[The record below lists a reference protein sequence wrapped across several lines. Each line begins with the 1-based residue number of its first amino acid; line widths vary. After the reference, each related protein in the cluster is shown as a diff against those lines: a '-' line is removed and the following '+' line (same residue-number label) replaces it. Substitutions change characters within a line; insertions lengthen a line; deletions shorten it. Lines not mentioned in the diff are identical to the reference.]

1 MSIRCSSTS
10 PKVRRS
16 GDCGGH
22 LSTVNGHVQE
32 TSLRGS
38 GVVNRKTVLLESF
51 IKRVGRGQRQY
62 SGWLLC
68 LTNAP
73 LVLRRTKWENIPQT
87 TSFDDTCELQPQFP
101 GLSWQEQHLMLS
113 SAAVVHLL
121 QGSTCCA
128 FIDAFLHTLVAT
140 SGYLSYCWRTF
151 SSKLCGHSLISGINK
166 TFLPR
171 DVPLTSYFL
180 FFGYFSYQSPKSPF
194 LLYLMVGS
202 NELRWSTHQSG
213 WWVTCKFHVCKLS
226 PLLLSRVFFFQKRL
240 KTSGKII
247 SLLRNVH
254 GVQEP
259 CRRVKNHLNTAA
271 GHAVKNISS
280 RIKRMSSN
288 IIKTSIW
295 LKKDHYF
302 MSISS
307 ISVLMWVLG

>member
-73 LVLRRTKWENIPQT
+73 LVLRRTKWGNIPQT

-113 SAAVVHLL
+113 SAAVVHPL

-140 SGYLSYCWRTF
+140 SGYLSYCWLTF

-171 DVPLTSYFL
+171 DMPLTSYFL
-180 FFGYFSYQSPKSPF
+180 FFGYFSSQSPKSPF
-194 LLYLMVGS
+194 LLWWLVLTSWDGVHTKVAGEKPANSMFANCLHYCCLECFSFKRGS
-202 NELRWSTHQSG
+202 R
-213 WWVTCKFHVCKLS
+213 
-226 PLLLSRVFFFQKRL
+226 LLEK
-240 KTSGKII
+240 
-247 SLLRNVH
+247 
-254 GVQEP
+254 
-259 CRRVKNHLNTAA
+259 
-271 GHAVKNISS
+271 
-280 RIKRMSSN
+280 
-288 IIKTSIW
+288 
-295 LKKDHYF
+295 
-302 MSISS
+302 SS
-307 ISVLMWVLG
+307 IYWEMFTVYKSRADESKTI